1 MKSKHVRI
9 VKSLN
14 LRYIFIFFVL
24 FHILNFFYLLIKNP
38 DKTTT
43 KMSDDTKNEPK
54 SPTEE
59 EVKKVMET
67 KAEGSEL
74 PSDFSLDTLRTSF
87 EGCITE
93 DGKIL
98 LKNYITGFEELY
110 KFLNLLGTVFGWV
123 STDVDNKIGKKL
135 HSLYLFQNSN
145 KTFLNAFTSKS

>member
-1 MKSKHVRI
+1 
-9 VKSLN
+9 
-14 LRYIFIFFVL
+14 
-24 FHILNFFYLLIKNP
+24 
-38 DKTTT
+38 
-43 KMSDDTKNEPK
+43 MSDDTKNEPK

-145 KTFLNAFTSKS
+145 RCIFKCFYFQIITFHPFQRYSDSIGKGKTQKSMKTFKI